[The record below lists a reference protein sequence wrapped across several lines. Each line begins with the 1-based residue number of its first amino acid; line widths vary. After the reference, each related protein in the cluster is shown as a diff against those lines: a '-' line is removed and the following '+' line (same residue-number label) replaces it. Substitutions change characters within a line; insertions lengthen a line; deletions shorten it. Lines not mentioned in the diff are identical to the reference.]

1 MFTRRKRNYPS
12 IFPEPSETQT
22 ASQKFILKE
31 KKKKLLNIPGI
42 SPVFQI

>member
-22 ASQKFILKE
+22 ASQKFILKG
-31 KKKKLLNIPGI
+31 KKKKKN
-42 SPVFQI
+42 F